1 MSSSAIRELQIEQ
14 IRKDLGAFSDP
25 GTVIDVSKM
34 SGRSVSISWTLRRQN
49 RTDTFSLSAT
59 EGIHHVAEGERM
71 SYRSFLASEALS
83 DLYGLAQMI
92 KQTSSRD
99 IYVPTKAV
107 VEGRNEASPEDAI
120 CALGDSIGA
129 AADAVGSEDHTLV
142 LMVKGQAGAGKTE
155 ALKELVKRQAEAYLK
170 GNARF
175 VYLYVDAQGR
185 ALTRLN
191 EAFAIELQDL
201 RARLTYHQIATLVR
215 ADLIVPV
222 IDGFDELIGV
232 SGYEDAFGSLSA
244 FLAELQGRGS
254 LIASARSLFYERE
267 FVSRASKANEDAWE
281 LRAISVLPWSAA
293 ERNQY
298 VEEVGALEEL
308 EEAEVSNLKKRLDQ
322 AFSGGNS
329 SLGEKPFFVA
339 KTLSLILDG
348 YLASDC
354 VDLREA
360 LISGF
365 LTREADTKLCDA
377 DGKAILSAQQTR
389 SLMQEISEEMWN
401 FGVRE
406 LDANSLKEVTEY
418 LAQLFE
424 LQDEAARILLERIT
438 TMAFFRKGSTGNKF
452 AFEHEMFLEFFL
464 AEIAIKKLDQ
474 TTDQIKVFCSR
485 GLMEK
490 DIFQEIER
498 QLTFQEDGR
507 KILSYLDNVTSIEI
521 SSRNP
526 STVLPENLGHLFASL
541 ARSANRQSCDVSGL
555 SLSSLIFKGTS
566 FNGVLIASTKFKDC
580 QFFDADFVGLELK
593 ACVFSN
599 SFLFS
604 TRVKEGRTLLDVDG
618 LSPTNNVQ
626 GIVVLEDGAE
636 KEYFK
641 APDILRVLASLGVKG
656 LDLEEHRD
664 EVSVPVDVEDLIDR
678 LVAAYRKANPICKG
692 DDYLQQIFGHP
703 KWSEVETLLKKHG
716 LVTEEYRNTSG
727 RKVAFL
733 RRQFLPDQ
741 LLAAISSASGVPR
754 ELKRFWKDLASLK

>member
-1 MSSSAIRELQIEQ
+1 MSSSTIRELQVDQ

-25 GTVIDVSKM
+25 GTVIDVSEV
-34 SGRSVSISWTLRRQN
+34 SRRSVSISWTLWQRE

-59 EGIHHVAEGERM
+59 DGIYHVAEGKKT
-71 SYRSFLASEALS
+71 SYRSFLASEDLS

-99 IYVPTKAV
+99 IYVPTKAL
-107 VEGRNEASPEDAI
+107 VEGRQEARPKDAI
-120 CALGDSIGA
+120 SVFTETIGA
-129 AADAVGSEDHTLV
+129 IGGELGSEDHTLV

-170 GNARF
+170 GGARF
-175 VYLYVDAQGR
+175 IYLYVDAQGR

-281 LRAISVLPWSAA
+281 LRTISVLPWGEA

-298 VEEVGALEEL
+298 VDEVGARQQLEEEGL
-308 EEAEVSNLKKRLDQ
+308 NALKKRLDQ

-348 YLASDC
+348 YLALDC

-365 LTREADTKLCDA
+365 LNREADTKLCDA
-377 DGKAILSAQQTR
+377 DGKAILSANQTR
-389 SLMQEISEEMWN
+389 ALMQEISEEMWN

-406 LDANSLKEVTEY
+406 LDGSSLTEVTEY
-418 LAQLFE
+418 LTQLFE
-424 LQDEAARILLERIT
+424 LKEEAARILLERIT
-438 TMAFFRKGSTGNKF
+438 TMAFFRKGSAGNKF

-464 AEIAIKKLDQ
+464 AEIAIKKLEE
-474 TTDQIKVFCSR
+474 TADQIKVFCSR
-485 GLMEK
+485 GLMEH

-498 QLTFQEDGR
+498 QLIFQEDGNR
-507 KILSYLDNVTSIEI
+507 ILSYIENVTNIAI
-521 SSRNP
+521 PSRNP
-526 STVLPENLGHLFASL
+526 STVLPENLGQLFASL
-541 ARSANRQSCDVSGL
+541 SRSAERRECDIEGFAVRG
-555 SLSSLIFKGTS
+555 LIFKGTS
-566 FNGVLIASTKFKDC
+566 FHGVSISSTKFTDC
-580 QFFDADFVGLELK
+580 QFFDADFVGVSLK
-593 ACVFSN
+593 DCIFHN
-599 SFLFS
+599 SFLFR
-604 TRVKEGRTLLDVDG
+604 TRVKVGETLLDVDG
-618 LSPTNNVQ
+618 LSPAKSVQ
-626 GIVVLEDGAE
+626 GIVVLENGAE
-636 KEYFK
+636 KEYFR
-641 APDILRVLASLGVKG
+641 APDILPVLVSLGVKG
-656 LDLEEHRD
+656 LDVEEHRD
-664 EVSVPVDVEDLIDR
+664 EVAVSEDVEELVDK

-692 DDYLQQIFGHP
+692 DDYLRQIFGHP
-703 KWSEVETLLKKHG
+703 QWNEVEGLLKKHD

-727 RKVAFL
+727 KKVAFL

-741 LLAAISSASGVPR
+741 LLSAISSSSAAPR
-754 ELKRFWKDLASLK
+754 ELKRFWKDLASLD